1 MCLLRSEI
9 CMQNTHFL
17 WLLKCMA
24 GYSRAMSNQT
34 LSRLAREQMCPDMID
49 CLLSV
54 CYTALDE

>member
-1 MCLLRSEI
+1 
-9 CMQNTHFL
+9 MQNTHFL